1 MVSLPQISVFA
12 FFNKITLFRKNK
24 TYTNMQHNTYKAE
37 PGVQGGIAPT
47 VPPKIRPVPSL
58 LLYNNNPKI
67 LILVIDSQ

>member
-1 MVSLPQISVFA
+1 
-12 FFNKITLFRKNK
+12 
-24 TYTNMQHNTYKAE
+24 MQHNTYKAE

-67 LILVIDSQ
+67 LILVIDSQQTNPQSQSHIFFFTILLCMKSYLLLSS